1 MRLQS
6 PLGFPS
12 WAADT
17 PACPTRNVNITQT
30 HLRLHLG
37 RRGGRSASVLI
48 AVFWLMAALGLAV
61 FSTAFV
67 VHADM
72 EVVAS
77 EKASFRAMQLAETGI
92 AIAANSIVEE
102 YDPIL
107 TQFPVTDPG
116 LLEYFDFGENEGFLV
131 KIRSESGW
139 LNVNHALLRGDR
151 DLIERLFNVW
161 GMELSQ
167 AQEIVSAMIDWVDA
181 DEITTAAPEGAEA
194 GWYEDNGFGD
204 GNYPFNR
211 PFYDVEEMKF
221 VRGMDIVASY
231 MPAWRRY
238 FTVRSEGPIDVN
250 EAPAELI
257 AVAAE
262 TEVEWVEDFIFQR
275 DGEDGIKDTED
286 DQPFSS
292 VEEVLSQIQSPPDR
306 RSITTPRFTTDGQTV
321 RIESTGI
328 YGDYRRK
335 LVVILRNRGAQPA
348 LLSREE
354 VPF

>member
-1 MRLQS
+1 MTKS
-6 PLGFPS
+6 
-12 WAADT
+12 
-17 PACPTRNVNITQT
+17 
-30 HLRLHLG
+30 HLRRHPG

-61 FSTAFV
+61 FSTVFV

-92 AIAANSIVEE
+92 AIAANGAVEE
-102 YDPIL
+102 FDPIL
-107 TQFPVTDPG
+107 TQFPVTDSG
-116 LLEYFDFGENEGFLV
+116 LLKYFEFGENEGFLV
-131 KIRSESGW
+131 KIRSEEGW
-139 LNVNHALLRGDR
+139 LNINHALLRGDR

-161 GMELSQ
+161 GMDLSE
-167 AQEIVSAMIDWVDA
+167 AQEVASALVDWVDA
-181 DEITTAAPEGAEA
+181 DEITTAAPEGAEE
-194 GWYEDNGFGD
+194 GWYEANGFGA

-211 PFYDVEEMKF
+211 AFYDLEEMKF
-221 VRGMDIVASY
+221 VRGMDVVAAY
-231 MPAWRRY
+231 MPNWRNY
-238 FTVRSEGPIDVN
+238 FTVRSDGPLDLN
-250 EAPAELI
+250 EASAELI

-275 DGEDGIKDTED
+275 DGPDGIKDTED
-286 DQPFSS
+286 DLPFTS
-292 VEEVLSQIQSPPDR
+292 VEEVLSQIQSPPER
-306 RSITTPRFTTDGQTV
+306 RGVISPRFTTNGGTV

-335 LVVILRNRGAQPA
+335 LVVVLRNRNTRPA
-348 LLSREE
+348 LISREE